1 MRRESRSSEAAVKP
15 GWHRIRPAIV
25 FVAGVATG
33 GLATQLGASI
43 LRPDLPCL
51 GSRAKAE
58 SDVRAIA
65 NALNAYAALNGGR
78 FPSTLE
84 PLVTPDVNGKTFLG
98 TIKIP
103 LDSWGRAYEY
113 DPPGPELPRPRIRSF
128 GRDGHA
134 GGEGDDADID
144 NFTLAASR

>member
-1 MRRESRSSEAAVKP
+1 MRRDSCSSEAPVKP
-15 GWHRIRPAIV
+15 GWYRIRPAIV

-33 GLATQLGASI
+33 GLATQLGASF
-43 LRPDLPCL
+43 LRPEFPCL
-51 GSRAKAE
+51 SSRAKAE

-84 PLVTPDVNGKTFLG
+84 PLVTPDVNGKTFFG
-98 TIKIP
+98 TNKIP
-103 LDSWGRAYEY
+103 LDSWGRVYEY

-144 NFTLAASR
+144 NFSLGASR